1 MIMFDLLLITVI
13 FIVLTIIACFITAI
27 STIKLIK
34 KSHYISSEIVLFG
47 WGITTLLVFIS
58 FCFIYLLF

>member
-1 MIMFDLLLITVI
+1 MFDLFLITII
-13 FIVLTIIACFITAI
+13 FIVLTIIACFFSAI
-27 STIKLIK
+27 STIKLMR

-58 FCFIYLLF
+58 ICFIYLLF